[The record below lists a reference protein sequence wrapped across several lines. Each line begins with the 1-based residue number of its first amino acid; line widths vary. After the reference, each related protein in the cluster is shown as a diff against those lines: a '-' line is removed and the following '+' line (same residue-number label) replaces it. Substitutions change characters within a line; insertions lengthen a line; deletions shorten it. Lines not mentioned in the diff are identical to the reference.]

1 MDYKNIL
8 YGALLF
14 VVGQAI
20 FWMQINSPIIWNLS
34 KSTKWSL
41 IFLGVPLTWLFME
54 GTRLLV
60 TGFGGSFW
68 PGRFISF
75 AMGILVFTVFTYLFR
90 GEGITIKTAISLLL
104 AVGIVC
110 IQLFWK

>member
-14 VVGQAI
+14 IIGQAI
-20 FWMQINSPIIWNLS
+20 VWMQINSPIIWNLS
-34 KSTKWSL
+34 KQQKWVL
-41 IFLGVPLTWLFME
+41 IFLGVPITWLFME
-54 GTRLLV
+54 GTKSLV
-60 TGFGGSFW
+60 MGFNGSFW

-75 AMGILVFTVFTYLFR
+75 VMGIIVFTIFTYIFR

-104 AVGIVC
+104 ALGIIC

>member
-20 FWMQINSPIIWNLS
+20 VWMQINSPIIWNLS

-110 IQLFWK
+110 IEVFWR